1 MPEVRKTRCTPPC
14 YKLAAGTGKQNTL
27 VAHRK
32 PNWRARCRK
41 EERTKAPSKLVVRMK
56 HHKTVPSTLAEH
68 RLRRRN
74 AAGCVKDGYIV
85 GRDAADTAGLRKG
98 ESDTLQLRM

>member
-1 MPEVRKTRCTPPC
+1 MPEVRKTRCKPPC
-14 YKLAAGTGKQNTL
+14 YKLAAGTGKQNML

-41 EERTKAPSKLVVRMK
+41 DEHTKVPSKLVARMK
-56 HHKTVPSTLAEH
+56 HHKTVPSKLAEH
-68 RLRRRN
+68 RLRHRN
-74 AAGCVKDGYIV
+74 ADGCVKDIV